1 MRPSLRIQSTF
12 YLYLLLVL
20 GLLEIFPLWLVLQG
34 ILVFLFF
41 MVFSGAIFYSLL
53 MLATRRDYPFEVP
66 DDPSTP
72 LDPLVYVLIPA
83 HNEESVIRATVT
95 SVLNQDYK
103 NMRVFLIND
112 NSTDG
117 TLEIFREFEKKDK
130 RVVVI
135 NVPPERGRKKP
146 KALNYA
152 LEIISI
158 AFPKPEF
165 VFILDADYIIP
176 RDAIRK
182 LVRIMEKAPNYVI
195 GIQGNVRPRNWK
207 KNFITKF
214 ITLERLVGFNV
225 AIEGDMKFN
234 ENGKNGGT
242 VILIRYKHL
251 SSLGF
256 FNEDV
261 VTEDTELW
269 ARAFIS
275 GYRFWY
281 YHGVIGW
288 EEAVEDVRHYIKQ
301 RSRWAQGHFQVMVD
315 YYWPVIRGASSIPE
329 AFIEHFYLLSYL
341 VPVFWFSSIVLNSYL
356 MLVEHPP
363 SSIIPPK
370 VSLILAFLSFLL
382 FWFSIAYSNWIEKKR
397 TGYCVNWGFVLVYPL
412 YFIIF
417 VVFSVIYT
425 TRGLIRLIMGKLQWE
440 KTKRFT

>member
-1 MRPSLRIQSTF
+1 
-12 YLYLLLVL
+12 
-20 GLLEIFPLWLVLQG
+20 
-34 ILVFLFF
+34 
-41 MVFSGAIFYSLL
+41 
-53 MLATRRDYPFEVP
+53 
-66 DDPSTP
+66 
-72 LDPLVYVLIPA
+72 
-83 HNEESVIRATVT
+83 
-95 SVLNQDYK
+95 
-103 NMRVFLIND
+103 MRVFLIND

-117 TLEIFREFEKKDK
+117 TLEIFREFERKDN
-130 RVVVI
+130 RVVGI

-182 LVRIMEKAPNYVI
+182 LVRIMERAPNYVI

-207 KNFITKF
+207 RNFITKF
-214 ITLERLVGFNV
+214 VTLERLVGFNV
-225 AIEGDMKFN
+225 AIEGDMKLN

-242 VILIRYKHL
+242 VVLLRYDHL

-281 YHGVIGW
+281 YHGVVGW
-288 EEAVEDVRHYIKQ
+288 EEAVEDVKHYIKQ

-315 YYWPVIRGASSIPE
+315 YYWPVIRGASSISE

-356 MLVEHPP
+356 MLIEQPP

-370 VSLILAFLSFLL
+370 VSLILALLSFLL
-382 FWFSIAYSNWIEKKR
+382 FWFSIAYSNWVEKKR
-397 TGYCVNWGFVLVYPL
+397 MRYHVNWTFVLAYPL
-412 YFIIF
+412 YFLIF
-417 VVFSVIYT
+417 VGFSVVYT
-425 TRGLIRLIMGKLQWE
+425 TRGLARLIIGKLQWE